1 MKRKRENWE
10 PLRSRSIYPG
20 IAPLHHGLQ
29 RAKALLPTRY
39 RWPCREHV
47 PSAVSAGPQ
56 LKRRRRASTMKP
68 HTTVP
73 VSNSVFQK
81 PYIDIQTSEKY
92 SIPRYHETKPS
103 SNYPH
108 LHLITGTCN
117 FKIESPSSLSLSPL
131 LLARPWIFNCSTWPC
146 LKACRLSSTHDKS
159 QFLISGAELTRWDE
173 SSLLSLSRESR
184 LKRNERKENGGGGGR
199 GVTISPTRGTK
210 IVNLKKTQ

>member
-1 MKRKRENWE
+1 MESRGRE

-92 SIPRYHETKPS
+92 SIPQYHETKPS

-117 FKIESPSSLSLSPL
+117 FKIESPSSLSLS
-131 LLARPWIFNCSTWPC
+131 
-146 LKACRLSSTHDKS
+146 LSSPPCQTMNIQLFHVTL
-159 QFLISGAELTRWDE
+159 FE
-173 SSLLSLSRESR
+173 S
-184 LKRNERKENGGGGGR
+184 
-199 GVTISPTRGTK
+199 VSP
-210 IVNLKKTQ
+210 IVYPR